1 MDSACVLVMDA
12 VARVQ
17 AKIPAKSG
25 TAVPAYPRTYLA
37 NAEIA
42 LFGNDLG
49 DTFAFHRVK
58 HIFSSGT
65 QPLPL
70 A

>member
-1 MDSACVLVMDA
+1 MDA
-12 VARVQ
+12 VAHIQ
-17 AKIPAKSG
+17 AKIPAKLRETGHGCAS
-25 TAVPAYPRTYLA
+25 VRRTYLA

-49 DTFAFHRVK
+49 DTFAFHCVK

-65 QPLPL
+65 QPLSL